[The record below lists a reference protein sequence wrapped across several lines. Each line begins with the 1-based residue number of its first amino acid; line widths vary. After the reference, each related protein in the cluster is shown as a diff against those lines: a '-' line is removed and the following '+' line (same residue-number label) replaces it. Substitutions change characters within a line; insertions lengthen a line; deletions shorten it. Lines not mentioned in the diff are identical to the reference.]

1 MSAKHDALDP
11 VDHAES
17 QRPPALIPTPTL
29 TPTSPSQTA
38 SNPTSTSTA
47 MASPTSQTSQAS
59 QPSPLPAL
67 TLAEQTFTPLSMD
80 MADFGSPDDNVPSK
94 TLPAASDGRRLL
106 SSSRSMGDLRSQANL
121 SRSSSRSTGPSASAA
136 GSSNIVSVMV
146 ESYESLAARAAN
158 ANLGYQLLRSRS
170 ATSRPAGVTSSP
182 STISPSPSPSP
193 SQAANESTPDATS
206 AEAAGRGASV
216 GPTLTS
222 PVAAQSDPTTAPTTA
237 TEAPNPDATS
247 TDANS
252 GQPLDAAALPSR
264 PPSSP
269 NPSSEAAVHT
279 SIAGTSLSH
288 PAPDPNKL
296 SQAGNFLG
304 NIAALEATAE
314 RMSMAESI
322 EDAIREEHNELK
334 RSESRRSSILRA
346 RAASVASETQ
356 RSVASRK
363 NSILDTNSAAR
374 SGGYSPGGFV
384 MASYNPSSA
393 ASQRLR
399 SGSKSSSTGLPAH
412 IPENKA
418 VEEDAHVEDFASEY
432 RFLPRHG
439 PGKASTRSVASKLS
453 LVQIAELEDP
463 TSLTKEALDE
473 AERAEAAGETSDV
486 DDDIKASAHQFIE
499 AEFADLTSG
508 LDLSQPIPV
517 GPQPDGDATLRLQL
531 HQPDDYQPYGHHH
544 DDALHDAHPDR
555 PMTSAS
561 MTTLEQA
568 QVAFGDFDGVHCD
581 PDTVDFPPRQAV
593 PVYPLPPPPPPQLP
607 RGSIGTMPTAYIDPA
622 TGQQML
628 YYPAPVPAMLNLPPK
643 LSKKPKRQSRVP
655 PVLGAQPRTSH
666 ESRVWLPESTGSL
679 RKSNEDA
686 PYLGSLTDGV
696 GASGTNT
703 PPLHAAG
710 MEPGVAPSHARQHS
724 EASTV
729 HAPDQRDIRLP
740 PRLTDADKRKSR
752 PITGEGLPPQLRATA
767 FFDLP
772 SEVLPKIDTKDGSA
786 MSVLDS
792 LLDASAAAPVN
803 AFTDHV
809 YAGKLG
815 AEVYGPEKKRKKKPA
830 AAPVADDK
838 AKRKTIVKRSSSGDL
853 PEPAAAEDKAKR
865 KTLVKRN
872 SSGNL
877 LDPEAEKK
885 RASRFSLFG
894 HKRKND
900 SDADDSDDAR
910 STRSDRSRNNA
921 SPNQL
926 APGPDEG
933 SGESDEE
940 EPVYQ
945 GPPTTLLAE
954 LQIRKQQNKLR
965 TRGVHYQTEGGIR
978 TTLLELDTVAE
989 MERKA
994 RHGKRVTLAWEDPAA
1009 VAHRDEEED
1018 EDVPL
1023 GMLYVAKNT
1032 DVGKRATVD
1041 VSAFMHEVR
1050 RPPGLLEQREIEEN
1064 EPLSRRRDRLQGR
1077 VSQQPL
1083 PTSLSS
1089 LQNRMSQI
1097 PLGGPGLRSQSRM
1110 TLMLQPQSG
1119 TGGSRTDS
1127 MLGSSQAAGQEDDSE
1142 PEETLAAR
1150 KARLAAE
1157 NPLPPPR
1164 PVSGAFMS
1172 ELLKEFGPDE
1182 KEEKKE
1188 EEKEQEKDGSK
1199 KEEEDKAKATADD
1212 EAAVPEEEETLGQRR
1227 RRLQKEREARERE
1240 MAYSSLTRAATPEP
1254 SSAMA
1259 AGTPIRPVT
1268 MAAPALAPVNK
1279 PMPLSSL
1286 LSAHPAGGHNF
1297 NPQPQPQQPPQRRLN
1312 MLPQPTPMMAV
1323 ASLPMDPREQA
1334 RQEREAETLR
1344 QQREMEAKL
1353 AAMRAQM
1360 PTSVS
1365 APGSGAKPGG
1375 GYMNG
1380 MFNDGLG
1387 GAGVGPAGFAAPQQP
1402 YRASMMPSA
1411 SMGMLGTGYG
1421 ALGTGSTAS
1430 LGAQVP
1436 LGGVVYS
1443 PGVGGAV
1450 APVGGVGMY
1459 GPGPAGLPT
1468 QGHVEMVER
1477 WRHGV
1482 MP

>member
-1 MSAKHDALDP
+1 MAAKHDAPDP
-11 VDHAES
+11 VDDAES
-17 QRPPALIPTPTL
+17 QRPSALIP

-38 SNPTSTSTA
+38 SDTPSTSPA
-47 MASPTSQTSQAS
+47 MASPAS

-67 TLAEQTFTPLSMD
+67 ALAEQTFTPLSMD
-80 MADFGSPDDNVPSK
+80 MTDFGSPDDNARDKMS
-94 TLPAASDGRRLL
+94 PAAQEGRRLL
-106 SSSRSMGDLRSQANL
+106 STSRSMEHLRSHGNL
-121 SRSSSRSTGPSASAA
+121 SRSSTRSTGPIASASAGA
-136 GSSNIVSVMV
+136 NIVSAMV
-146 ESYESLAARAAN
+146 ESYETLAAKAAN

-170 ATSRPAGVTSSP
+170 ATSRPAGLASPP

-193 SQAANESTPDATS
+193 SQAANEPTPDATS
-206 AEAAGRGASV
+206 AEAASPGAAAD
-216 GPTLTS
+216 PTLTN
-222 PVAAQSDPTTAPTTA
+222 PIAAQTNHTTAPPTA
-237 TEAPNPDATS
+237 AATPNPDTTS
-247 TDANS
+247 PDSNS
-252 GQPLDAAALPSR
+252 VQPQEDAALPTQSPSR
-264 PPSSP
+264 PNSSP
-269 NPSSEAAVHT
+269 EAVLT
-279 SIAGTSLSH
+279 SIVGTSLSH

-314 RMSMAESI
+314 RMSMADSI

-334 RSESRRSSILRA
+334 RSESRRSSVLRA
-346 RAASVASETQ
+346 RAASVASESQ

-363 NSILDTNSAAR
+363 SSILDTNNAAR

-384 MASYNPSSA
+384 MGSYNPSSA
-393 ASQRLR
+393 ASGRLR
-399 SGSKSSSTGLPAH
+399 SGSKASSSGLPAH
-412 IPENKA
+412 IPENEA
-418 VEEDAHVEDFASEY
+418 VEGDSTAEDFAPEY

-486 DDDIKASAHQFIE
+486 DEDIKASAHQFIE
-499 AEFADLTSG
+499 AEFADLANDIDVAQQT
-508 LDLSQPIPV
+508 PV

-544 DDALHDAHPDR
+544 DAGHDR

-581 PDTVDFPPRQAV
+581 PDAVDFPPRQAV
-593 PVYPLPPPPPPQLP
+593 PVQDPASQP
-607 RGSIGTMPTAYIDPA
+607 RNSLGQRPTAYIDPA
-622 TGQQML
+622 TGQQMM

-655 PVLGAQPRTSH
+655 QAIVAQPRTSH
-666 ESRVWLPESTGSL
+666 ESRVWLPDPTTGL
-679 RKSNEDA
+679 RRSNEDA
-686 PYLGSLTDGV
+686 PYMGELLDGV
-696 GASGTNT
+696 DVSDLNP
-703 PPLHAAG
+703 PPLHAAE
-710 MEPGVAPSHARQHS
+710 MEQGVAPSHARQHS
-724 EASTV
+724 HASTI
-729 HAPDQRDIRLP
+729 HASEQREVRLP

-752 PITGEGLPPQLRATA
+752 PIAGEGLPAQLRASA
-767 FFDLP
+767 FFELP
-772 SEVLPKIDTKDGSA
+772 PEAVPKIENTDGSA

-792 LLDASAAAPVN
+792 LLDASAVAPVN

-830 AAPVADDK
+830 VAPVTDDK
-838 AKRKTIVKRSSSGDL
+838 AKRKTLVKRNSSGNL
-853 PEPAAAEDKAKR
+853 LEPATADDKPKR

-877 LDPEAEKK
+877 LDPEAEK
-885 RASRFSLFG
+885 RRVSRFSLFG
-894 HKRKND
+894 HKRK
-900 SDADDSDDAR
+900 DDSDDDDSDDRR
-910 STRSDRSRNNA
+910 SMDGDRDRDRENA

-926 APGPDEG
+926 APGSDEG
-933 SGESDEE
+933 SDESDED

-954 LQIRKQQNKLR
+954 LQLRKQQNKMR
-965 TRGVHYQTEGGIR
+965 TRGVHYQTQGGIR

-1009 VAHRDEEED
+1009 VPRQDDEDD

-1023 GMLYVAKNT
+1023 GMLYVAKTT
-1032 DVGKRATVD
+1032 DVGKRATMD

-1077 VSQQPL
+1077 ASQQAL

-1089 LQNRMSQI
+1089 LQNRMSQM
-1097 PLGGPGLRSQSRM
+1097 PVGGLGTRSQSRV
-1110 TLMLQPQSG
+1110 TLMLPPQSG
-1119 TGGSRTDS
+1119 AGGSRTDS
-1127 MLGSSQAAGQEDDSE
+1127 MMGSSKADGQEDDSE

-1164 PVSGAFMS
+1164 PVSGTFTS
-1172 ELLKEFGPDE
+1172 ELLKEFGPDD
-1182 KEEKKE
+1182 EE
-1188 EEKEQEKDGSK
+1188 DGSK
-1199 KEEEDKAKATADD
+1199 KDLDKTQVTADD
-1212 EAAVPEEEETLGQRR
+1212 EPAVVEEEETLGQRR

-1254 SSAMA
+1254 SSAMTG
-1259 AGTPIRPVT
+1259 GTPIRPLA
-1268 MAAPALAPVNK
+1268 MAAAPAPVNK

-1286 LSAHPAGGHNF
+1286 LNAHPAGGHTL
-1297 NPQPQPQQPPQRRLN
+1297 NPQLQPQQAQPRPLSN
-1312 MLPQPTPMMAV
+1312 LPQPTPMMSV
-1323 ASLPMDPREQA
+1323 ASLTMDPREAA
-1334 RQEREAETLR
+1334 RQQREAEALR
-1344 QQREMEAKL
+1344 QQREMDAKL
-1353 AAMRAQM
+1353 AALRAQM
-1360 PTSVS
+1360 PSSVTT
-1365 APGSGAKPGG
+1365 PLGAKPGG

-1387 GAGVGPAGFAAPQQP
+1387 GVGLTPGAGTAGFGAAQQG
-1402 YRASMMPSA
+1402 YRASMMMPGASA
-1411 SMGMLGTGYG
+1411 SMGMLGAGYG
-1421 ALGTGSTAS
+1421 AVGTGSTVS
-1430 LGAQVP
+1430 LGGGLPVP

-1443 PGVGGAV
+1443 PGVAGGGV
-1450 APVGGVGMY
+1450 AASGVGMY
-1459 GPGPAGLPT
+1459 GPGPAGLQT
-1468 QGHVEMVER
+1468 QGHVDMVER
-1477 WRHGV
+1477 WRQGV